1 MLKSVEISLTSFQ
14 KDLEH
19 VSAEIETL
27 QNRSSALNTRL
38 ENRRVVEK
46 LLGPAVEEISI
57 APAIVKVISE
67 APIDESWLKALIEL
81 EKRSKVIE
89 NKLKGPEV
97 IKAITDVKPLLDNLM
112 AKVCDHR
119 VFLFFTGQLM
129 RSFRL

>member
-27 QNRSSALNTRL
+27 QNRSSALNSRL
-38 ENRRVVEK
+38 ENRKVVEK

-67 APIDESWLKALIEL
+67 GPIDDSWMKTLAEL
-81 EKRSKVIE
+81 DKKSKVIE
-89 NKLKGPEV
+89 NKLKGSGV
-97 IKAITDVKPLLDNLM
+97 IKAITDVKPLLDNLT
-112 AKVCDHR
+112 AKVWDFIL
-119 VFLFFTGQLM
+119 FLYFVGQMLKI
-129 RSFRL
+129 F